1 MLPANNKVSSKID
14 LSNLVFS
21 KRKARGAP
29 TTPSA
34 SGQEEPTRSGRT
46 PRTPSG
52 KGKTPRRRRGGEN
65 CEDSVA
71 TATNTES
78 SAAEISP
85 RKTPRGKTATP
96 RFQKRLLQST
106 DEEEDLTKKSQ
117 KSDSKSLSAQSRRD
131 SRNKDIFS
139 GLSFILT
146 FSKDNR
152 LPMTEPES
160 LEDSSGS
167 ESEAQRPVV
176 TEPKYDKR
184 ALRSV
189 ITAHG
194 GSVLSDV
201 PVAGEEGRDTPTLD
215 TGLMGVSDKECRT
228 MNFLLCLAHSIPL
241 VSHVYI
247 LDCVQSGKLL
257 DKVITNWKED
267 RKTLEYHISS
277 ASAIFYLAHL
287 DLYS

>member
-1 MLPANNKVSSKID
+1 MLPANNKVSAKID

-29 TTPSA
+29 TTPST
-34 SGQEEPTRSGRT
+34 SGQEEVGRSGRT
-46 PRTPSG
+46 PRTPASASG
-52 KGKTPRRRRGGEN
+52 RGRTPRRRRGGEH
-65 CEDSVA
+65 CDDSAA

-85 RKTPRGKTATP
+85 KKTPRGKGVTP

-106 DEEEDLTKKSQ
+106 DEEEDLNTKRTQ
-117 KSDSKSLSAQSRRD
+117 LKSDAAPGRRD
-131 SRNKDIFS
+131 SKNKDIFS

-146 FSKDNR
+146 FSRDHR

-160 LEDSSGS
+160 QEDSS
-167 ESEAQRPVV
+167 EPETRPVV
-176 TEPKYDKR
+176 TEPKFDKK
-184 ALRSV
+184 ALKSV
-189 ITAHG
+189 IMAHG

-201 PVAGEEGRDTPTLD
+201 PVSGEEGRDTPTLD
-215 TGLMGVSDKECRT
+215 TSLMGVSDRECRT
-228 MNFLLCLAHSIPL
+228 MNYLLCLAHDIPL

-257 DKVITNWKED
+257 DKVLNLRLSPQK
-267 RKTLEYHISS
+267 
-277 ASAIFYLAHL
+277 
-287 DLYS
+287 

>member
-1 MLPANNKVSSKID
+1 MLPANNKISSKID

-21 KRKARGAP
+21 KRKARGAA

-34 SGQEEPTRSGRT
+34 SGQEEPARSGRT

-71 TATNTES
+71 TTATNTES

-85 RKTPRGKTATP
+85 RKTPRGKTVTP
-96 RFQKRLLQST
+96 RFQKRQLQST
-106 DEEEDLTKKSQ
+106 DEEEEDHTKTPQ
-117 KSDSKSLSAQSRRD
+117 KSDSKSLSRRD

-146 FSKDNR
+146 FSKDTR

-160 LEDSSGS
+160 QEDSSES

-176 TEPKYDKR
+176 SEPKFDKR
-184 ALRSV
+184 SLKSV

-228 MNFLLCLAHSIPL
+228 MNFLLCLAHSIPI

-257 DKVITNWKED
+257 DKVIIDWKKSL
-267 RKTLEYHISS
+267 RNIIFLQLLLSS
-277 ASAIFYLAHL
+277 FRSK
-287 DLYS
+287 

>member
-1 MLPANNKVSSKID
+1 M
-14 LSNLVFS
+14 
-21 KRKARGAP
+21 
-29 TTPSA
+29 
-34 SGQEEPTRSGRT
+34 
-46 PRTPSG
+46 
-52 KGKTPRRRRGGEN
+52 
-65 CEDSVA
+65 A

-146 FSKDNR
+146 FSKEHR

-160 LEDSSGS
+160 QDDSS
-167 ESEAQRPVV
+167 EPEAETRPVV
-176 TEPKYDKR
+176 TEPKFDKKS
-184 ALRSV
+184 LKSV
-189 ITAHG
+189 IIAHG

-215 TGLMGVSDKECRT
+215 TSMMGVSDKECRT
-228 MNFLLCLAHSIPL
+228 MNYLLCLAHSIPL

-257 DKVITNWKED
+257 DKV
-267 RKTLEYHISS
+267 RFFLR
-277 ASAIFYLAHL
+277 IFLKRGQ
-287 DLYS
+287 